1 MKQFLVLVTSLMAM
15 APLPATAAPSAER
28 LQLCVSC
35 HGVNGNSVIPEN
47 PKLAGLQARYAS
59 QQMKDFKSGKRA
71 SAVMSSIMTGIDDAE
86 IELLATYF
94 HEQKPVLAPPAKP
107 LDPKLVAQGKEI
119 YFEGIVGSAVPAC
132 SGCHTETGKGT
143 NKYPRLAGQ
152 HGVYLV
158 QQMLAYKSNARKNDD
173 RELMRAVATRMTEP
187 EIRAVSEFIQTLKG
201 EDE

>member
-1 MKQFLVLVTSLMAM
+1 MKVHLVLVTCALALVT
-15 APLPATAAPSAER
+15 APLTAAPSPER
-28 LQLCVSC
+28 LQLCASC
-35 HGVNGNSVIPEN
+35 HGANGNSTTPEN

-59 QQMKDFKSGKRA
+59 QQMKDFKSGKRI
-71 SAVMSSIMTGIDDAE
+71 SAVMAGIMATIDDAE

-94 HEQKPVLAPPAKP
+94 HAQKPAPAAASAADTKR
-107 LDPKLVAQGKEI
+107 LAQGKEI

-143 NKYPRLAGQ
+143 NRYPRLAGQ
-152 HGVYLV
+152 HAQYLT
-158 QQMLAYKSNARKNDD
+158 QQMLAYKSGERKNDD
-173 RELMRAVATRMTEP
+173 RELMRVVATRMTEP

>member
-1 MKQFLVLVTSLMAM
+1 MKQFFIWAISLVAM
-15 APLPATAAPSAER
+15 ATPPVMAAPSAER
-28 LQLCVSC
+28 LQLCASC
-35 HGVNGNSVIPEN
+35 HGVNGNSTTAEN

-59 QQMKDFKSGKRA
+59 QQMKDFKSGKRV
-71 SAVMSSIMTGIDDAE
+71 SPVMSAIMTGIDDAE

-94 HEQKPVLAPPAKP
+94 HEQKPILSPPVQP
-107 LDPKLVAQGKEI
+107 LDPKRVAQGKEI

-132 SGCHTETGKGT
+132 SSCHTDTGKGT

-152 HGVYLV
+152 HGAYLI
-158 QQMLAYKSNARKNDD
+158 QQMLAYKSGTRKNDD
-173 RELMRAVATRMTEP
+173 RELMRAVASRMTEP

>member
-1 MKQFLVLVTSLMAM
+1 MKHYWVLLSCALALVSA
-15 APLPATAAPSAER
+15 PATAAPSPER
-28 LQLCVSC
+28 LQLCASC
-35 HGVNGNSVIPEN
+35 HGANGNSTTPEN

-59 QQMKDFKSGKRA
+59 QQMKDFKSGKRV
-71 SAVMSSIMTGIDDAE
+71 SAVMAGIMATIDDAE

-94 HEQKPVLAPPAKP
+94 HEQKPVLAPAPATDAKR
-107 LDPKLVAQGKEI
+107 LAQGKEI

-143 NKYPRLAGQ
+143 NRYPRVAGQ
-152 HGVYLV
+152 HAQYLI
-158 QQMLAYKSNARKNDD
+158 QQMLAYKSGERKNDD

>member
-1 MKQFLVLVTSLMAM
+1 MKHHLALVGCAVALVTA
-15 APLPATAAPSAER
+15 PATAAPSPER
-28 LQLCVSC
+28 LQLCASC
-35 HGVNGNSVIPEN
+35 HGVNGNSTTPEN

-59 QQMKDFKSGKRA
+59 QQMKDFKSGKRV
-71 SAVMSSIMTGIDDAE
+71 SAVMAGIMATIDDAE

-94 HEQKPVLAPPAKP
+94 HEQKPTPVAAPAG
-107 LDPKLVAQGKEI
+107 DPKRLAQGKEI
-119 YFEGIVGSAVPAC
+119 YFEGIVGSAVPVC

-143 NKYPRLAGQ
+143 NRYPRLAGQ
-152 HGVYLV
+152 HAQYLV
-158 QQMLAYKSNARKNDD
+158 QQMLAYKSGERKNDD

>member
-1 MKQFLVLVTSLMAM
+1 MKHHLVLVTCVVALVTA
-15 APLPATAAPSAER
+15 PATAAPSPER
-28 LQLCVSC
+28 LQLCASC
-35 HGVNGNSVIPEN
+35 HGVNGNSTSPEN
-47 PKLAGLQARYAS
+47 PRLAGRQARYAS
-59 QQMKDFKSGKRA
+59 QQMKDFKSGKRV
-71 SAVMSSIMTGIDDAE
+71 SAVMAGIMATIDDAE

-94 HEQKPVLAPPAKP
+94 QEQKPAPAAAPAA
-107 LDPKLVAQGKEI
+107 DPKRLAQGKEI

-143 NKYPRLAGQ
+143 NRYPRLAGQ
-152 HGVYLV
+152 HAQYLA
-158 QQMLAYKSNARKNDD
+158 QQMLAYKSGERKNDD

>member
-1 MKQFLVLVTSLMAM
+1 MKQFLGLVISLVAIAA
-15 APLPATAAPSAER
+15 APVTAAPSAER
-28 LQLCVSC
+28 LQLCASC
-35 HGVNGNSVIPEN
+35 HGVNGNSTIPEN

-71 SAVMSSIMTGIDDAE
+71 SAVMAGIMAGIDDAE

-94 HEQKPVLAPPAKP
+94 HEQKPAPSMPPKPA
-107 LDPKLVAQGKEI
+107 DPKLLAQGKEI

-132 SGCHTETGKGT
+132 AGCHTETGKGT
-143 NKYPRLAGQ
+143 NRYPRLAGQ

-158 QQMLAYKSNARKNDD
+158 QQMLAYKSSERKNDD
-173 RELMRAVATRMTEP
+173 RELMRAVATRMTEA

>member
-1 MKQFLVLVTSLMAM
+1 MKHHLALVGCAVALVTT
-15 APLPATAAPSAER
+15 PATAAPSPER
-28 LQLCVSC
+28 LQLCASC
-35 HGVNGNSVIPEN
+35 HGVNGNSTTPEN

-59 QQMKDFKSGKRA
+59 QQMKDFKSGKRV
-71 SAVMSSIMTGIDDAE
+71 SAVMAGIMATIDDAE

-94 HEQKPVLAPPAKP
+94 HEQKPTPAAAPAG
-107 LDPKLVAQGKEI
+107 DPKRLAQGKEI

-143 NKYPRLAGQ
+143 NRYPRLAGQ
-152 HGVYLV
+152 HAQYLV
-158 QQMLAYKSNARKNDD
+158 QQMLAYKSGERKNDD

>member
-1 MKQFLVLVTSLMAM
+1 MKHHLALVGCAVALVTA
-15 APLPATAAPSAER
+15 PATAAPSPER
-28 LQLCVSC
+28 LQLCASC
-35 HGVNGNSVIPEN
+35 HGVNGNSTSPEN
-47 PKLAGLQARYAS
+47 PRLAGLQARYAS
-59 QQMKDFKSGKRA
+59 QQMKDFKSGKRV
-71 SAVMSSIMTGIDDAE
+71 SAVMAGIMATIDDAE

-94 HEQKPVLAPPAKP
+94 QEQKPAPAAAPAA
-107 LDPKLVAQGKEI
+107 DPKRLAQGKEI

-143 NKYPRLAGQ
+143 NRYPRLAGQ
-152 HGVYLV
+152 HAKYLA
-158 QQMLAYKSNARKNDD
+158 QQMLAYKSGERKNDE

>member
-1 MKQFLVLVTSLMAM
+1 MTHYWVLFSCALALVSA
-15 APLPATAAPSAER
+15 PATAAPSSER
-28 LQLCVSC
+28 LQLCASC
-35 HGVNGNSVIPEN
+35 HGANGNSTTPEN

-59 QQMKDFKSGKRA
+59 QQMKDFKSGKRV
-71 SAVMSSIMTGIDDAE
+71 SAVMAGIMATIDDAE

-94 HEQKPVLAPPAKP
+94 HEQKPVLAPAPARDAKR
-107 LDPKLVAQGKEI
+107 LAQGKEI

-143 NKYPRLAGQ
+143 NRYPRVAGQ
-152 HGVYLV
+152 HAQYLI
-158 QQMLAYKSNARKNDD
+158 QQMLAYKSGERKNDD

>member
-1 MKQFLVLVTSLMAM
+1 MKHYWVLLSCALALVSA
-15 APLPATAAPSAER
+15 PATAAPSPER
-28 LQLCVSC
+28 LQLCASC
-35 HGVNGNSVIPEN
+35 HGANGNSTTPEN

-59 QQMKDFKSGKRA
+59 QQMKDFKSGKRV
-71 SAVMSSIMTGIDDAE
+71 SAVMAGIMATIDDAE

-94 HEQKPVLAPPAKP
+94 HEQKSVLAPAPATDAKR
-107 LDPKLVAQGKEI
+107 LAQGKEI

-143 NKYPRLAGQ
+143 NRYPRVAGQ
-152 HGVYLV
+152 HAQYLI
-158 QQMLAYKSNARKNDD
+158 QQMLAYKSGERKNDD